1 MKKIFVALVA
11 MLGLAAVSNAQG
23 WFRQPTPNDTLRS
36 TVILPDN
43 SVVFQIYAPQAQSV
57 AVMGDLPW
65 DKPAKFTKEENGV
78 WKGRMAALKDGV
90 YRYRFLVDGVSV
102 YDPKAPSA
110 GETQALLTVAPKG
123 DEFFAM
129 KNVPHGAVAE
139 RYYWSEPL
147 GEMRRLHVWTPA
159 GYEKSLGKLPVLYL
173 VHGGGDTD
181 VSWPGVGAAGLIL
194 DNLMAEGK
202 MKPMVVVM
210 PNGSIDMPDGNFIG
224 EVPVFAKDMITSII
238 PFIESNYRVYTDQA
252 NRAMAGLSMGG
263 METLETTLNN
273 PELFSYVWVLSASF
287 APGNKEVYEYERERL
302 KRDAAIYNSNFK
314 QLVFTQ
320 GGESDIAY
328 NNCKETLKLF
338 DAAGIKYEYMD
349 VSGGHSW
356 EAWRQNLYDL
366 AQRIFTDENTQT
378 MNAVENATKA
388 QQFLKNARTYFI
400 ATVDADGQA
409 RVRPFG
415 TAEIIDGKLY
425 IQTGKAKRTYKQLI
439 AHPNAEICAHNG
451 NEWIRIAGE
460 LIPDERVEV
469 KAEMLEKNPS
479 LKSMY
484 KADDDNTI
492 VFYFRNATAT
502 ISSFAGDVETF
513 CF

>member
-1 MKKIFVALVA
+1 MKKIIIALVA
-11 MLGLAAVSNAQG
+11 MLGIATVSNAQG

-36 TVILPDN
+36 TVVLPDN
-43 SVVFQIYAPQAQSV
+43 SVVFQIYAPKAESVSV
-57 AVMGDLPW
+57 AGDLPW
-65 DKPAKFTKEENGV
+65 DKPVKFTKEENGV
-78 WKGRMAALKDGV
+78 WKGRLASMVEGV
-90 YRYRFLVDGVSV
+90 YRYRFMVDGVSV
-102 YDPKAPSA
+102 YDPKAPTAS
-110 GETQALLTVAPKG
+110 ETSALLTVDPQG

-129 KNVPHGAVAE
+129 KDVPHGAVAE
-139 RYYWSEPL
+139 RYYWSETL
-147 GEMRRLHVWTPA
+147 GTMRRLHVWTPA
-159 GYEKSLGKLPVLYL
+159 GYEKSTAKLPVLYL
-173 VHGGGDTD
+173 VHGGGDND
-181 VSWPGVGAAGLIL
+181 LSWPTVGAAGLIL

-202 MKPMVVVM
+202 MVPMVVVM
-210 PNGSIDMPDGNFIG
+210 PNGTIEMPDGNFQG
-224 EVPVFAKDMITSII
+224 EVPIFAKDMTTSII

-320 GGESDIAY
+320 GGTSDIAY
-328 NNCKETLKLF
+328 NNCQETLKLF
-338 DAAGIKYEYMD
+338 DAAGIKYEYKD

-356 EAWRQNLYDL
+356 EAWRQNLHDL
-366 AQRIFTDENTQT
+366 AQRIFKLENTYD
-378 MNAVENATKA
+378 MNVENATKA
-388 QQFLKNARTYFI
+388 QQFLKSAKTYYL
-400 ATVDADGQA
+400 ATVEADGQP

-425 IQTGKAKRTYKQLI
+425 IQTGKVKNVYKQL
-439 AHPNAEICAHNG
+439 AANPQAEICAYNG

-460 LIPDERVEV
+460 LIPDERVEI

-502 ISSFAGDVETF
+502 VSTFAGTKEVYTF
-513 CF
+513 

>member
-1 MKKIFVALVA
+1 MKKIIIALAA
-11 MLGLAAVSNAQG
+11 MLCLTTVSNAQG

-36 TVILPDN
+36 TVVLPDN
-43 SVVFQIYAPQAQSV
+43 SVVFQIYAPKAESVSV
-57 AVMGDLPW
+57 AGDLPW
-65 DKPAKFTKEENGV
+65 DKPVKFTKEENGV
-78 WKGRMAALKDGV
+78 WKGRLASMVEGV
-90 YRYRFLVDGVSV
+90 YRYHFMVDGVNV
-102 YDPKAPSA
+102 YDPKAPTAS
-110 GETQALLTVAPKG
+110 ETSALLTVDPQG

-139 RYYWSEPL
+139 RYYWSETL
-147 GEMRRLHVWTPA
+147 GTMRRLHVWTPA
-159 GYEKSLGKLPVLYL
+159 GYEKSTAKLPVLYL
-173 VHGGGDTD
+173 VHGGGDND
-181 VSWPGVGAAGLIL
+181 LSWPTVGAAGLIL

-202 MKPMVVVM
+202 MVPMVVVM
-210 PNGSIDMPDGNFIG
+210 PNGTIEMPDGNFQG
-224 EVPVFAKDMITSII
+224 EVPVFAKDMTTSII

-287 APGNKEVYEYERERL
+287 APGNKEVYEYERGRL
-302 KRDAAIYNSNFK
+302 KREADRYNANFK

-320 GGESDIAY
+320 GGPSDIAY
-328 NNCKETLKLF
+328 NNCKETLALF
-338 DAAGIKYEYMD
+338 DAAGIKYEYKD

-356 EAWRQNLYDL
+356 EAWRQNLHDL
-366 AQRIFTDENTQT
+366 AQRIFKLENTYA
-378 MNAVENATKA
+378 MNVENATKA
-388 QQFLKNARTYFI
+388 QQFLKNAKTYYL
-400 ATVDADGQA
+400 ATVEADGQP

-415 TAEIIDGKLY
+415 TAEIINGKLY
-425 IQTGKAKRTYKQLI
+425 IQTGKVKNVYKQL
-439 AHPNAEICAHNG
+439 AANPQAEICAYNG
-451 NEWIRIAGE
+451 SEWIRIAGE
-460 LIPDERVEV
+460 LIPDESVEV

-502 ISSFAGDVETF
+502 VSTFAGTKEVYTF
-513 CF
+513 

>member
-1 MKKIFVALVA
+1 MKKIIIALAA
-11 MLGLAAVSNAQG
+11 MLCLTSVSNAQG

-36 TVILPDN
+36 TVVLPDN
-43 SVVFQIYAPQAQSV
+43 SVVFQIYAPKAESV
-57 AVMGDLPW
+57 AVAGDLPW
-65 DKPAKFTKEENGV
+65 DKPVQFAKEENGV
-78 WKGRMAALKDGV
+78 WKGRLASMVEGV
-90 YRYRFLVDGVSV
+90 YRYRFIVDGVSV
-102 YDPKAPSA
+102 YDPKAPTAS
-110 GETQALLTVAPKG
+110 ETSALLTVDPQG

-139 RYYWSEPL
+139 RYYWSEAL
-147 GEMRRLHVWTPA
+147 GTMRRLHVWTPA
-159 GYEKSLGKLPVLYL
+159 GYEKSTAKLPVLYL
-173 VHGGGDTD
+173 VHGGGDND
-181 VSWPGVGAAGLIL
+181 LSWPTVGAAGLIL

-202 MKPMVVVM
+202 MVPMVVVM
-210 PNGSIDMPDGNFIG
+210 PNGTIEMPDGNFQG
-224 EVPVFAKDMITSII
+224 EVPIFAKDMTTSII

-287 APGNKEVYEYERERL
+287 APGNKEVYEYERGRL
-302 KRDAAIYNSNFK
+302 KREADRYNSNFK

-320 GGESDIAY
+320 GGPSDIAY
-328 NNCKETLKLF
+328 NNCKETLALF
-338 DAAGIKYEYMD
+338 DAAGIRYEYKD

-356 EAWRQNLYDL
+356 EAWRQNLHDL
-366 AQRIFTDENTQT
+366 AQRIFKLENTYA
-378 MNAVENATKA
+378 MNVENATKA
-388 QQFLKNARTYFI
+388 QQFLKNAKTYYL
-400 ATVDADGQA
+400 ATVEADGQP

-425 IQTGKAKRTYKQLI
+425 IQTGKVKNVYKQL
-439 AHPNAEICAHNG
+439 AANPQAEICAYNG
-451 NEWIRIAGE
+451 SEWIRIAGE
-460 LIPDERVEV
+460 LIPDERVEI

-502 ISSFAGDVETF
+502 VSTFAGTKEVYTF
-513 CF
+513 